1 MKRQG
6 FTLIELLV
14 VIAIIA
20 VLIGL
25 LVPAIQKVR
34 EAANRMTCSNNL
46 KQMALALQSY
56 HGAQGAFPAG
66 RDALSLSTHSYLL
79 PYLEQDAVF
88 KQIDFTQSWNAA
100 ANNNPKAMVIKTFLC
115 PSDSFNAI
123 PAGWAGNNYRVSQGS
138 GILWGLPPTLNSDP
152 NFGMPAPN
160 GPFYLN
166 SKTRFAD
173 ILDGSS
179 NTAALSEHR
188 KGDYNNGI
196 SSVSD
201 TFYLGQ
207 VKGLYPATADEAQT
221 IADSLDTKNLLY
233 QGMSD
238 VGAPWLYGYHSTT
251 VYFHSTRPFSN
262 SCMYPPGRIATTAD
276 SNHTGGVNVAMCD
289 GSLRFVSQSISLAT
303 WRAMGSATGGEVAQ

>member
-1 MKRQG
+1 
-6 FTLIELLV
+6 
-14 VIAIIA
+14 
-20 VLIGL
+20 
-25 LVPAIQKVR
+25 
-34 EAANRMTCSNNL
+34 
-46 KQMALALQSY
+46 
-56 HGAQGAFPAG
+56 
-66 RDALSLSTHSYLL
+66 
-79 PYLEQDAVF
+79 
-88 KQIDFTQSWNAA
+88 
-100 ANNNPKAMVIKTFLC
+100 
-115 PSDSFNAI
+115 
-123 PAGWAGNNYRVSQGS
+123 
-138 GILWGLPPTLNSDP
+138 
-152 NFGMPAPN
+152 MPAPN